1 MVNNLLFSSAC
12 RCLSPNC
19 VVLICLQAAFEL
31 SFSVLIFSPLFFP
44 SFAPPPPSTPLV
56 GPRLPL
62 AIRRDRLMTDVR
74 ERVQRGLCVQNLSQP
89 CNYVI
94 LCSGF
99 PLKRQSGLADHG
111 MCERDRERATTEG
124 FVFFF
129 FFSASLRLISPV
141 FRPGPNVTKGSNLP
155 ERLRKTNEIHLCLA
169 PPRRSSHLSVR
180 LFSDGAAQ

>member
-1 MVNNLLFSSAC
+1 MALVTTDSLSNWSTIFYSRLPAAVCLQIVLFSSVFKL
-12 RCLSPNC
+12 LSSCHSPS
-19 VVLICLQAAFEL
+19 L
-31 SFSVLIFSPLFFP
+31 SSLPFFSP

-74 ERVQRGLCVQNLSQP
+74 ERVQRRLCVQNLSQP

-124 FVFFF
+124 FVFCF

-141 FRPGPNVTKGSNLP
+141 FRPGPNVTKGSNL
-155 ERLRKTNEIHLCLA
+155 A